1 MLKCAQS
8 NPQNGWPNSDTGRA
22 VKAVKFSVNAAFVYE
37 LADDRYD
44 RTTGVILKRDK
55 YETCTEVI
63 VALLY
68 GKRRIFTVCGE
79 VASAFVR
86 HDRGIDLIHRLG

>member
-1 MLKCAQS
+1 M
-8 NPQNGWPNSDTGRA
+8 
-22 VKAVKFSVNAAFVYE
+22 KFSVNAAFVYE

-63 VALLY
+63 VAFLQ
-68 GKRRIFTVCGE
+68 GKRRIFAVCGE
-79 VASAFVR
+79 VASTFVR
-86 HDRGIDLIHRLG
+86 HDRGIHLIHRLG